1 MAPFRVVAFGEA
13 MLRLSPPG
21 RMRLEQAR
29 TLEVWPAGAELNAAI
44 GLARLGADSA
54 WVSRVP
60 TGPLGEIV
68 LAHARSFGVDVSGVL
83 RAEGRLGLYFSE
95 AAEPPLSG
103 QAIYDR
109 EGSAFATLAPD
120 ELDWSALLDGAS
132 ALYVTGIAAAVSESG
147 AAAVLEGLAA
157 ARSAGCR
164 TFYDLNLRTRLTPPE
179 RWRVNLEAV
188 AADVETLVCS
198 AEDARA
204 VFGTEGDPSEVA
216 NKLRETLGVE
226 RAVVSRR
233 VPDGAWL
240 RRESAAVDG
249 DGQVEVTSPAFRGI
263 EPIGAGDA
271 FCAGLVFGLLGDGIE
286 RALELGGAMAAVK
299 QGVPGDAPV
308 IEPEEL
314 DLALAGDPRIRR

>member
-1 MAPFRVVAFGEA
+1 
-13 MLRLSPPG
+13 MLRLSPPA
-21 RMRLEQAR
+21 RLRLEQAR
-29 TLEVWPAGAELNAAI
+29 TLEVWPAGAELNTAI

-54 WVSRVP
+54 WFSRVP
-60 TGPLGEIV
+60 EGPLGEIV
-68 LAHARSFGVDVSGVL
+68 LAHARSFGVDVSGLL

-95 AAEPPLSG
+95 ATEPPLSG

-109 EGSAFATLAPD
+109 AGSAFATLDPA
-120 ELDWSALLDGAS
+120 ELDWETLLDGAS
-132 ALYVTGIAAAVSESG
+132 AFHVTGIAAAVSENA
-147 AAAVLEGLAA
+147 AAAVADGLAA
-157 ARSAGCR
+157 ARSKGSR
-164 TFYDLNLRTRLTPPE
+164 TFYDLNLRGRLAPPE
-179 RWRVNLEAV
+179 RWRANLEAV

-204 VFGTEGDPSEVA
+204 VFGVEGDPPEVA
-216 NKLRETLGVE
+216 STLRDMLGVE

-233 VPDGAWL
+233 VAEGAWL
-240 RRESAAVDG
+240 RREAASCDG
-249 DGQVEVTSPAFRGI
+249 AGKTEATSPAFRAT

-286 RALELGGAMAAVK
+286 RGLELGGAMAAIK
-299 QGVPGDAPV
+299 QGIPGDAPV